1 MDCAEVALSAEAGTD
16 SVTLDLKG
24 TDGVHVRMQLSPA
37 HLSTL
42 HQQIHAVFMARNPKP
57 AGAAAAAGAPAP
69 GSS

>member
-24 TDGVHVRMQLSPA
+24 TDGEHVRMQLSPA

-42 HQQIHAVFMARNPKP
+42 HQQIHAVFLARNPKP
-57 AGAAAAAGAPAP
+57 AGAAVTGTPAAG
-69 GSS
+69 SS